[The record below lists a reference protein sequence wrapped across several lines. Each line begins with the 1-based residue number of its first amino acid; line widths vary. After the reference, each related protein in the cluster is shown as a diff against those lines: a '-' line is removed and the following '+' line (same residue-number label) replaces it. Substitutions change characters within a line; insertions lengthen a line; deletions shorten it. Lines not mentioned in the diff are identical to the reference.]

1 MKRSII
7 ETILGAVVLIVA
19 GVFLFF
25 AYTST
30 DIRVTRGYALTANF
44 NAIDGLTVG
53 SDVRLGGV
61 KIGAVSELSIDQSV
75 YQAVVTM
82 MIQQRIK
89 LPADTQVLIS
99 SDGLLGGKYVRLEP
113 GPRTTTLAA
122 GGPLRQASTIASTS
136 AAAPAKTASTDPS
149 RRFRI
154 QPRIFKRA
162 ASPAAQPRN
171 QTPWTRPSITTRVAL
186 SVTCNRPI
194 RIPG

>member
-61 KIGAVSELSIDQSV
+61 KIGSVSDLSIDQSV

-89 LPADTQVLIS
+89 LPEDTLVLIS
-99 SDGLLGGKYVRLEP
+99 SDGLLGGKYIRLEP
-113 GPRTTTLAA
+113 GSAKTTLAA
-122 GGPLRQASTIASTS
+122 GGKLANTKDVVGLEELLGKVIFLV
-136 AAAPAKTASTDPS
+136 TDGDTGS
-149 RRFRI
+149 
-154 QPRIFKRA
+154 
-162 ASPAAQPRN
+162 
-171 QTPWTRPSITTRVAL
+171 
-186 SVTCNRPI
+186 
-194 RIPG
+194 

>member
-19 GVFLFF
+19 GVFFF
-25 AYTST
+25 TAYTSA
-30 DIRVTRGYALTANF
+30 DIRPTRGYTLTANF

-61 KIGAVSELSIDQSV
+61 KIGTVDNLSIDQAV

-82 MIQQRIK
+82 TIQQRIK

-113 GPRTTTLAA
+113 GSSKTTMAA
-122 GGPLRQASTIASTS
+122 GGKLANTKDVVGLEELLGKVIFLV
-136 AAAPAKTASTDPS
+136 TDGDTGS
-149 RRFRI
+149 
-154 QPRIFKRA
+154 
-162 ASPAAQPRN
+162 
-171 QTPWTRPSITTRVAL
+171 
-186 SVTCNRPI
+186 
-194 RIPG
+194 

>member
-25 AYTST
+25 AYTSA
-30 DIRVTRGYALTANF
+30 DIRPTRGYEITANF

-82 MIQQRIK
+82 MIQPRIK

-113 GPRTTTLAA
+113 GASKTTLAA
-122 GGPLRQASTIASTS
+122 GGKLVNTKDVVGLEELLGKVIFLV
-136 AAAPAKTASTDPS
+136 TDGDS
-149 RRFRI
+149 G
-154 QPRIFKRA
+154 
-162 ASPAAQPRN
+162 S
-171 QTPWTRPSITTRVAL
+171 
-186 SVTCNRPI
+186 
-194 RIPG
+194 